1 LLVFAHGPG
10 ITRFLCYL
18 KQLGTL
24 VKRALAE
31 DFTLDWLV
39 GDIREF
45 KASGI
50 IREFKA
56 SGIIR
61 ETFLI
66 IWVVLAAIFLT

>member
-50 IREFKA
+50 IRE
-56 SGIIR
+56 
-61 ETFLI
+61 TFLI